1 MEATHGVSVCSGWS
15 DASSPRAAL
24 DAVFGSKDLTGA
36 SLGIVFA
43 SADYDLDGL
52 AAALDALSAGQERLL
67 DLADKREEAIRKA
80 RPAALADTLR
90 EETEE
95 IRTIAGLDA
104 ARSEQAE
111 WFASRLGLPQGQRPR
126 ASWIASR
133 LPASMKREKQRIEKS
148 AEGLRERIERVA
160 RRTASDRL
168 SAERLAQ
175 HMRGLIETAS
185 AQLGTSTGYG
195 SRGERRRAPAAPV
208 GIDLTS

>member
-1 MEATHGVSVCSGWS
+1 MTQPATQRTNHSTAAPELIDITEARS
-15 DASSPRAAL
+15 RAER
-24 DAVFGSKDLTGA
+24 
-36 SLGIVFA
+36 
-43 SADYDLDGL
+43 L

-111 WFASRLGLPQGQRPR
+111 WFASRLGLPRGQRPR

-133 LPASMKREKQRIEKS
+133 LPASMKREKQRIEKA